1 MKKLWLIIKTIF
13 VTSKKVTD
21 KIISKEKTQLELYQ
35 QFGEEVLLDSGFP
48 LENVYIK
55 PAYDNK
61 NGIIFRKRTLNIPQF
76 KANILSTPYNYS
88 NKFDTFTTY
97 MILPEIVDLN
107 TLCVWIHEIGHY
119 MQGHLSDERPVYIH
133 EYEAEMY
140 AATIMR
146 MCPIEKGPTYNP
158 EYTLHIH
165 NIHLKYYLICAQNY
179 IKSYIKDSMEVTDNN
194 IINFLNKE
202 FDYKNLVY

>member
-13 VTSKKVTD
+13 VTSKKVAD
-21 KIISKEKTQLELYQ
+21 KIITKEKTQLELYQ

-61 NGIIFRKRTLNIPQF
+61 NGSIFRVRKLGIHQF
-76 KANILSTPYNYS
+76 KSNILKTPYNYS

-97 MILPEIVDLN
+97 MILPEIMDLD

-119 MQGHLSDERPVYIH
+119 MQGHLSDERPKYIH

-140 AATIMR
+140 VATIMR
-146 MCPIEKGPTYNP
+146 MCPIKKGPSYYP
-158 EYTLHIH
+158 EHTIYQH
-165 NIHLKYYLICAQNY
+165 NINLKYYLICAQNY
-179 IKSYIKDSMEVTDNN
+179 IKSYIKDDMEVTDNN